1 MISAHPAISATV
13 VVLILYIIAGVSV
26 KRFWGYKFA
35 LNPLKI
41 VAGVSKRASLSN
53 TQVFFFTLIVAWLA
67 LFWAAKTGELIPI
80 HETVL
85 GLLGITV
92 IGSGASKAAA
102 VSRFRVTGENWAW
115 SKRKRWIK
123 ESFNK
128 SKINQ
133 TPKISDL
140 LTSDQGFEIAKFQAV
155 VFSLVI
161 GISLLY
167 NGATAEEAADFSNF
181 KIEDVYL
188 GLIGLSQGV
197 YVSGKVIGP
206 DLFAELNKKLDLVRK
221 REVAFISAVSN
232 SNAWK
237 ESSKSDE
244 DKDKGKDKDKDKD
257 KEEERRLKLA
267 SEQCAPTEYAAYMS
281 AASEAVEIVGHLTGN
296 PVEAS
301 NMEPGL
307 PSIK

>member
-1 MISAHPAISATV
+1 MISEHPAISASV
-13 VVLILYIIAGVSV
+13 LVLILYIFAGVSV
-26 KRFWGYKFA
+26 KRFWDYKFA

-41 VAGVSKRASLSN
+41 VAGVSRRASLSN

-67 LFWAAKTGELIPI
+67 LFWAAKTGKLIPI

-92 IGSGASKAAA
+92 VGSGASKAAA

-115 SKRKRWIK
+115 SKKKKWIK
-123 ESFNK
+123 QSFNK
-128 SKINQ
+128 SKIDQ
-133 TPKISDL
+133 TPKLSDL

-167 NGATAEEAADFSNF
+167 NGATADKAADFSNF

-197 YVSGKVIGP
+197 YVSGKVIGSN
-206 DLFAELNKKLDLVRK
+206 LFAELNKKLDLVRK
-221 REVAFISAVSN
+221 LETEFTAAVAN
-232 SNAWK
+232 SEAWK
-237 ESSKSDE
+237 ESNESDG
-244 DKDKGKDKDKDKD
+244 DK
-257 KEEERRLKLA
+257 RLKLA
-267 SEQCAPTEYAAYMS
+267 SEQCAPTEYATYMS
-281 AASEAVEIVGHLTGN
+281 AAGEAAEMVGHLTSN
-296 PVEAS
+296 PV
-301 NMEPGL
+301 
-307 PSIK
+307 